1 MSRCLAAILGGL
13 AVVSVLAQD
22 QQLPKPPPYQLPL
35 YDGTPGGGFSPPVD
49 ELKLGPTP
57 NAPELFDLVQ
67 KCWPDKTWFRG
78 ELAAE
83 ARINQRLTDSSSAVT
98 TYDAATGQYVTSTGA
113 TTQYGGIVFRVP
125 LWSAMEL
132 DRERDREASRRN
144 IVAATVGTYIK
155 ALADV
160 QMSAREL
167 SLMKSLERRSQQ
179 RVGLGITDTS
189 EQVKYLERV
198 AAIDR
203 GMYGQ
208 QAALI
213 TAHIAL
219 TALCDDNKRPSL
231 EAYLSRFASAGPKK

>member
-1 MSRCLAAILGGL
+1 MRRRLAALMCGL

-22 QQLPKPPPYQLPL
+22 QQPPKPPPYQLPL
-35 YDGTPGGGFSPPVD
+35 YDGTPGSDFSPPLD

-78 ELAAE
+78 ELSAE
-83 ARINQRLTDSSSAVT
+83 ARINQRLSDSSSAVT

-113 TTQYGGIVFRVP
+113 STQYVGIVFRLP
-125 LWSAMEL
+125 LWSATEL
-132 DRERDREASRRN
+132 DRERDREANRRSL
-144 IVAATVGTYIK
+144 VAATVGTYIK
-155 ALADV
+155 ALAEV
-160 QMSAREL
+160 QISAREL

-179 RVGLGITDTS
+179 RVGLGITDTA

-198 AAIDR
+198 AAVDR
-203 GMYGQ
+203 GLYGQ

-219 TALCDDNKRPSL
+219 TALCDDNKRPGL
-231 EAYLSRFASAGPKK
+231 DAYLSRFASATPKK